1 MTKIKIQIKNRW
13 TGSILFEYEKENNT
27 MKDTLQ
33 EAVKI
38 GINLRN
44 AFLIGADLSGIDL
57 GGIDLG
63 GINLREACLRGAYL
77 VDTNLADANLV
88 DANLKGAYLVGACL
102 RGAYLRGAYLRGAY
116 LVGTDL
122 GDNNL
127 RGTNFRGVNLEDWG
141 KLQDTLT
148 ISNIG
153 SREGYTNIYKTD
165 KGLYVQCG
173 CFRGSLDE
181 FVDKVKQTHQGNNHE
196 RDYLAMVE
204 FAKIK
209 LQ

>member
-102 RGAYLRGAYLRGAY
+102 RGAYLRGAYL
-116 LVGTDL
+116 VGTDL